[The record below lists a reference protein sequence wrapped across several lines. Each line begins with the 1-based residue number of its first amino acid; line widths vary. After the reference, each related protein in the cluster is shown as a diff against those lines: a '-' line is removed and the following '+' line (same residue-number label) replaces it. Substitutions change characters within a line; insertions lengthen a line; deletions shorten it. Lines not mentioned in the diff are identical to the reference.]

1 MMARWIFPW
10 LTCITV
16 CPSVTA
22 CLSGTETDLG
32 LELSVL
38 PVLQFGG
45 SVSGDG
51 SFGSRIP
58 SDGLTCSS
66 RPTMLLVGGF

>member
-1 MMARWIFPW
+1 MARWIFPW
-10 LTCITV
+10 LTFIRV
-16 CPSVTA
+16 LPSVTA
-22 CLSGTETDLG
+22 CLSGMETNPG

-38 PVLQFGG
+38 PALQFGG

-51 SFGSRIP
+51 SLGSRIP
-58 SDGLTCSS
+58 SDGLTSSS